1 MGLYS
6 TISSSNSSEMI
17 AERIRAQAAERAAF
31 GNSVLA
37 EVQGP
42 FYSGGSEEDV
52 FVCKDGCDDGR
63 ISFSEKVSNFCN
75 GLIAPIKNI
84 YASPKNMA
92 VTALTVA
99 AGAGLIALTG
109 GAAAPVMVALGVI
122 GGGTQIASGLYKQAT
137 ATTDAQAAQ
146 AWNQMG
152 SGTFTM
158 GVSALGAK
166 SSLKVAGVQNT
177 SNMTT
182 WQAVCNCIKNAPSF
196 FSKAVSTASPKVAAF
211 MSAIKSGKA
220 PNTPNTPNAQTSP
233 SINSRLEA
241 FKKKLGLNKGEH
253 KVTVEPKARPKKS
266 SGANPPRVI
275 ELPEK
280 LGTTEQPTVNSNNNP
295 TFTKKKPLGLPVPES
310 KTPKTGANP
319 PKVIELSGPT
329 SQPLELP
336 APEAKVINTSTSTER
351 LGLPQGKPQYKIN
364 YTTEEYFPQN
374 IKMPGQKTTQ
384 GEILGLP
391 APKAENITNPKLTST
406 IKTFL
411 GNVATKIKESLNL
424 FGIFIK

>member
-37 EVQGP
+37 EVQGSY
-42 FYSGGSEEDV
+42 YSAGSEKDV

-75 GLIAPIKNI
+75 GVVAPIKNI
-84 YASPKNMA
+84 FASPKNMA

-166 SSLKVAGVQNT
+166 SSLKVAGVENT
-177 SNMTT
+177 ANMTT
-182 WQAVCNCIKNAPSF
+182 WQAVCNCIKNAPAF

-211 MSAIKSGKA
+211 IASIKGTKTPKA
-220 PNTPNTPNAQTSP
+220 PTAPQTQTTQP
-233 SINSRLEA
+233 RLEGL
-241 FKKKLGLNKGEH
+241 KKKLGLNKGEP
-253 KVTVEPKARPKKS
+253 KVTVEPKVRHKKPS
-266 SGANPPRVI
+266 SVNPPRVI

-280 LGTTEQPTVNSNNNP
+280 LGTTEQPVVNSNNNP
-295 TFTKKKPLGLPVPES
+295 SYTQNKPLGLP
-310 KTPKTGANP
+310 
-319 PKVIELSGPT
+319 
-329 SQPLELP
+329 
-336 APEAKVINTSTSTER
+336 APEVKVVNTSTSTER

-384 GEILGLP
+384 GKILGLP
-391 APKAENITNPKLTST
+391 APKAENTTNPKLTST

>member
-6 TISSSNSSEMI
+6 TISTSNSNEMLI
-17 AERIRAQAAERAAF
+17 EKMRAQAAEKAAF

-37 EVQGP
+37 QVQGP
-42 FYSGGSEEDV
+42 FYSGGSEKDV

-75 GLIAPIKNI
+75 GVVAPIKNI
-84 YASPKNMA
+84 FASPKNMA

-109 GAAAPVMVALGVI
+109 GAAAPVMVALGLI

-152 SGTFTM
+152 TGTFTM
-158 GVSALGAK
+158 GASALGAK
-166 SSLKVAGVQNT
+166 SALKAAGVQNT

-182 WQAVCNCIKNAPSF
+182 WQAVVNCVKNAPNF
-196 FSKAVSTASPKVAAF
+196 FSQAVSHAAPKVAAF
-211 MSAIKSGKA
+211 MSAIKSGK
-220 PNTPNTPNAQTSP
+220 TPKTPNAPKTPSSPTSNP
-233 SINSRLEA
+233 RLEA
-241 FKKKLGLNKGEH
+241 FKKKLGLNKGEP
-253 KVTVEPKARPKKS
+253 KVTVEPKARPRKAS
-266 SGANPPRVI
+266 SANPPKVI
-275 ELPEK
+275 ELPKK
-280 LGTTEQPTVNSNNNP
+280 LETIEQPVVNPNNNP
-295 TFTKKKPLGLPVPES
+295 RFTQNKPLGLPAPEA
-310 KTPKTGANP
+310 KTPKTSANP
-319 PKVIELSGPT
+319 PKVIELSAPQTEVLG
-329 SQPLELP
+329 LP
-336 APEAKVINTSTSTER
+336 AP
-351 LGLPQGKPQYKIN
+351 KPQYKIN

-374 IKMPGQKTTQ
+374 VLMPGQQKPQVTPQ

-391 APKAENITNPKLTST
+391 APKEVLALPAPKTESIATPTNGF
-406 IKTFL
+406 KTFL
-411 GNVATKIKESLNL
+411 ANVVTKIKESLNL

>member
-6 TISSSNSSEMI
+6 TISSSNSSEMM
-17 AERIRAQAAERAAF
+17 AERIRAQATERAVF

-37 EVQGP
+37 QVQSP
-42 FYSGGSEEDV
+42 FYSGCSENDM

-75 GLIAPIKNI
+75 GVVSPIKNI
-84 YASPKNMA
+84 FASPKNMA

-122 GGGTQIASGLYKQAT
+122 GGGTQIVSGLYKQAT

-152 SGTFTM
+152 TGTFTM

-166 SSLKVAGVQNT
+166 SALKTAGVQNT

-182 WQAVCNCIKNAPSF
+182 WQAVCNCVKNAPTF
-196 FSKAVSTASPKVAAF
+196 FSKAVTNASPKVAAF
-211 MSAIKSGKA
+211 IASIKSGK
-220 PNTPNTPNAQTSP
+220 TPNAPKSSSSTSVNHP
-233 SINSRLEA
+233 RLQE
-241 FKKKLGLNKGEH
+241 FKRKLGLNQGEP
-253 KVTVEPKARPKKS
+253 KVTVEPKAKPRKS

-280 LGTTEQPTVNSNNNP
+280 LETVEQTVVNSNNNP
-295 TFTKKKPLGLPVPES
+295 AFAQNT
-310 KTPKTGANP
+310 TPR
-319 PKVIELSGPT
+319 VIEL
-329 SQPLELP
+329 P
-336 APEAKVINTSTSTER
+336 AANTER
-351 LGLPQGKPQYKIN
+351 LGLPAPKPQYTIN
-364 YTTEEYFPQN
+364 YTTDDYVPQN
-374 IKMPGQKTTQ
+374 VLMPGQAKPQVKPQTKV
-384 GEILGLP
+384 LGLP
-391 APKAENITNPKLTST
+391 APQERLALPAPKVETTTQTNGAF
-406 IKTFL
+406 KTFIS
-411 GNVATKIKESLNL
+411 GIAAKIKESLNL
-424 FGIFIK
+424 FGFFIK